1 MKKAR
6 TSRFAGTGKELIL
19 GIVEEPDNKARYKEQ
34 ASKEKGLLKGRV
46 FKGKDK
52 AA

>member
-1 MKKAR
+1 LQVRAKK
-6 TSRFAGTGKELIL
+6 LIL
-19 GIVEEPDNKARYKEQ
+19 GIVEEPDNKAGYKEQ
-34 ASKEKGLLKGRV
+34 GSKEKGLLKGRV